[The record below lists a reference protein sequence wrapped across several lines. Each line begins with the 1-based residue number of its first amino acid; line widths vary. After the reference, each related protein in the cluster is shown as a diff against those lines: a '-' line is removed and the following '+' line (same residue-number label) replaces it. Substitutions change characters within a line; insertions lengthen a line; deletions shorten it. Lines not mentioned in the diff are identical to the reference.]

1 MAQKT
6 CSSSSSSIQTW
17 SWDVFVALY
26 RNGIRTFRDDRE
38 IETEEAI
45 WTELE
50 KAIVTSRIDVIVFS
64 RNYAASSRCLKELEK
79 IMECRRSL
87 KQIVL
92 PVFYDVDPSNILFP
106 RLVLFWFEVVSG
118 LKINMVK
125 SELVPVGVV
134 PNIADMVDVL
144 GCKQGSL
151 LAKYLGLPLGANVR
165 NRSIWNPIIEKM
177 ERRIYGISLKGVGDD
192 KMCWKP
198 AMGRGFAIRSYYQVL
213 TKSFDQSFPWKT
225 VWKSKVPSR
234 VASFVWTAT
243 LGNILIIDN
252 LRKCFESTFMEE
264 IIKDIFNK
272 LDLAYFRVAT
282 YPVGIE
288 SRLQGLD
295 RLLSRDSGDVCMV
308 GILGI
313 GGMGKTTMAK
323 AIYNLLHSEF
333 EESCFL
339 GDVRETAK
347 QPDGLIK
354 LQKKILSS
362 VQVNDGRKI
371 SHVDQGTM
379 VIKERVW
386 SKRVLLVLDDVD
398 HQEQLDKLAV
408 RRNYFQP
415 GSRIIITMRNESLLN
430 LFEVDER
437 YMPPKLNHHESLLLF
452 SWHAFRKDQPN
463 EDFEELSKE
472 VVGYAERLPLALE
485 VLGSLLSDKKK
496 SEWESALQR
505 LKGTEAVE
513 GIVLNLHRSNEE
525 QVNSE
530 TFAKMNRLRVLQLNY
545 MGLSGSFHCPS
556 KSLRWLQCYGLPLR
570 SLPSDLYMENLVV
583 IDMPHSRL
591 KEIWK
596 GAKSIEF
603 LQKLVVLDL
612 NNCSKLRNLPP
623 GICKLKSLKYLTVS
637 GYSKLDMVLDSEGS
651 PSKSW
656 YSLFSSWADPLRS
669 PASISSLISLQDFS
683 SIRKLFL
690 QESNLAHLPDDL
702 GCLVSLVGLNLSGNN
717 FSSIPAS
724 ISLLAK
730 LKYLNLN
737 RCRRLQSIP
746 ELPISLEALYAN
758 NCKSLKRLSIGSE
771 CPSSPELRFLN
782 CSKQFKNNFACDL
795 KKSILHYKEL
805 STLGDFNV
813 FLHGADD
820 VPDLFNCQH
829 SGSVLS
835 FVVPPLENQ
844 KLRGCFLCV
853 SFASLNCDIHG
864 FSVVCEL
871 SNITKNLEGRYHEM
885 NPLVITG
892 EDFMWFN
899 YIPLPYLDFQLE
911 VGDV

>member
-87 KQIVL
+87 KQIGSLEKVFASHEERFGLDKVRRWRAALTEAANLCGEDLQDASHRQRGLGSCLVL
-92 PVFYDVDPSNILFP
+92 EWVPQETLCRVFADDTLVLCDADLGQILFP

-177 ERRIYGISLKGVGDD
+177 ERS
-192 KMCWKP
+192 
-198 AMGRGFAIRSYYQVL
+198 
-213 TKSFDQSFPWKT
+213 
-225 VWKSKVPSR
+225 
-234 VASFVWTAT
+234 
-243 LGNILIIDN
+243 
-252 LRKCFESTFMEE
+252 FESTFMEE

-505 LKGTEAVE
+505 LKVTIPCKIQE
-513 GIVLNLHRSNEE
+513 
-525 QVNSE
+525 
-530 TFAKMNRLRVLQLNY
+530 K
-545 MGLSGSFHCPS
+545 
-556 KSLRWLQCYGLPLR
+556 
-570 SLPSDLYMENLVV
+570 
-583 IDMPHSRL
+583 L
-591 KEIWK
+591 KE
-596 GAKSIEF
+596 
-603 LQKLVVLDL
+603 
-612 NNCSKLRNLPP
+612 
-623 GICKLKSLKYLTVS
+623 
-637 GYSKLDMVLDSEGS
+637 
-651 PSKSW
+651 
-656 YSLFSSWADPLRS
+656 
-669 PASISSLISLQDFS
+669 
-683 SIRKLFL
+683 
-690 QESNLAHLPDDL
+690 
-702 GCLVSLVGLNLSGNN
+702 
-717 FSSIPAS
+717 
-724 ISLLAK
+724 
-730 LKYLNLN
+730 
-737 RCRRLQSIP
+737 
-746 ELPISLEALYAN
+746 
-758 NCKSLKRLSIGSE
+758 
-771 CPSSPELRFLN
+771 
-782 CSKQFKNNFACDL
+782 
-795 KKSILHYKEL
+795 
-805 STLGDFNV
+805 
-813 FLHGADD
+813 
-820 VPDLFNCQH
+820 
-829 SGSVLS
+829 
-835 FVVPPLENQ
+835 
-844 KLRGCFLCV
+844 
-853 SFASLNCDIHG
+853 
-864 FSVVCEL
+864 
-871 SNITKNLEGRYHEM
+871 
-885 NPLVITG
+885 
-892 EDFMWFN
+892 
-899 YIPLPYLDFQLE
+899 
-911 VGDV
+911 